1 MKKHMA
7 LFVAVV
13 LLALLAACGDTYTN
27 DDTSNIT
34 NSTENWVQVATLSGT
49 ADQRQSQPFQLSGG
63 EIKISSR
70 ITAKESGGNGLVYI
84 LEEGS
89 TVSQDTDGN
98 IRVASFDQSIIT
110 LFDLEAER
118 EVIINKEAGSW
129 FIHFNST
136 GLENWEVT
144 IYELV

>member
-1 MKKHMA
+1 MKKCMA
-7 LFVAVV
+7 LFIAVV
-13 LLALLAACGDTYTN
+13 LLALLAACGDTYTPADAN
-27 DDTSNIT
+27 N
-34 NSTENWVQVATLSGT
+34 NTENWAHVATLSGT
-49 ADQRQSQPFQLSGG
+49 ADQRQSQPFQLNGG

-89 TVSQDTDGN
+89 TVSQDADGN
-98 IRVASFDQSIIT
+98 IRVASFDQSIMT
-110 LFDLEAER
+110 LLDLKAER
-118 EVIINKEAGSW
+118 EVIINKEAGYW